1 MAVKIIHCADLH
13 FDSPFAGLDSPQK
26 AEIRREE
33 LRQTFGRIVDLVMSE
48 CADALFICGDMFDGD
63 SASAQTLSY
72 MREKLNQI
80 SHVPVFI
87 SAGNHDPNLAGSYYR
102 ILDWG
107 NHVHIFSAEMEKI
120 ECDGFTV
127 YGSSFDALEQTESKL
142 SGFVAEDQEKIN
154 LMVMHAD
161 LDGVYNPISR
171 TDIERSGLDYLALGH
186 VHQYSGP
193 MCFGK
198 TVAAYPGCPE
208 GRGFDELGEKG
219 VICATVDKADVKLRF
234 IPLCRRIYRE
244 ISVDVSDAVSYDT
257 LCGRILLAMDGSRDD
272 IYKIVL
278 TGEAEFSI
286 EHAVL
291 LENLPCFAAK
301 IKDKTKAKLDT
312 LRVKEEYSLKGLFV
326 KNLFERADFDS
337 PLVQTALGY
346 GLDAMSKEKVKTP

>member
-13 FDSPFAGLDSPQK
+13 FDSPFAGLDSVPK

-33 LRQTFGRIVDLVMSE
+33 LRRTFGQIVELAE
-48 CADALFICGDMFDGD
+48 KERADALFICGDLFDGERV
-63 SASAQTLSY
+63 SAKTLGY
-72 MREKLNQI
+72 MREKLSMIPQI
-80 SHVPVFI
+80 PVFI
-87 SAGNHDPNLAGSYYR
+87 SAGNHDPNIAGSYYR

-107 NHVHIFSAEMEKI
+107 ENVHIFSSQMEKI

-127 YGSSFDALEQTESKL
+127 YGASFEHFEQTESKL
-142 SGFVAEDQEKIN
+142 SGFSVDEPEKIN

-161 LDGVYNPISR
+161 LDGTYNPISR
-171 TDIERSGLDYLALGH
+171 KEIENSGLDYLALGH

-193 MCFGK
+193 LSFGK

-219 VICATVDKADVKLRF
+219 VICASIEKGNVNLRF
-234 IPLCRRIYRE
+234 MPLSRRIYRE
-244 ISVDVSDAVSYDT
+244 ITVDVSDATSYET
-257 LCGRILLAMDGSRDD
+257 LCGRILLAMDGTNDD

-286 EHAVL
+286 EQAVL

-301 IKDKTKAKLDT
+301 IKDKTKAKVDVSAL
-312 LRVKEEYSLKGLFV
+312 KEEYSLKGLFV
-326 KNLFERADFDS
+326 KKLSERSDFDS
-337 PLVQTALGY
+337 PLVRAALGF
-346 GLDAMSKEKVKTP
+346 GMDAMSKEKVKLP